1 MWAGTRL
8 VRDTKLGSGTYGTVY
23 KAKLQGLTVVTSPLS
38 ETSQSFSEH
47 ETLDSHEPK
56 AKEGVSEVAVKRNFT
71 DPTATWFGNVRELD
85 ILSRVREHP
94 LFVKLCCVTFGDPF
108 IGGGK
113 MSPKHEEKVDM
124 KDDSTH
130 FVLELAEMTAET
142 YVSGEVKECSFFHR
156 KLMMCQLLLA
166 LEFLHANGI
175 CHRDLKPA
183 NMLVTFDDQ
192 GFPILKICD
201 FGLSMPHSKVKP
213 STPRMVTMWFRAPEV
228 CCACKDYDMM
238 SDMWSAAC
246 VLYEFISGV
255 AFMANVKP
263 PRNEKIED
271 LTMFNGLLMNLP
283 VAPKTSSV
291 DKLLKKSTNGM
302 KLERQ
307 SKPPV
312 RKSIESKLGLTPAQ
326 IEEFNR
332 TGGSYT
338 EFCDLLMKLLVI
350 DPNERLS
357 ATAALAH
364 PFFESFMPYITET
377 RREYPP
383 IPDSLPTIKIVN
395 CKERRWMIAE
405 AIDIFN
411 HNLTARSVGYSH
423 SILFHAIEI
432 FDRYLAWAF
441 SGNVELMP
449 EEKTYIGRLHNKVE
463 TRLRFYVCY
472 YLMYKYHSSAESPYD
487 WEQVFPKEL
496 CGSNQYIEA
505 EKFEIALIHDILK
518 SRLYNQTLLERIP
531 EHGFT
536 PSTKLIR
543 NLFEQYCVVTE
554 FNGTVD
560 ELFLMA
566 KPHLNKD

>member
-1 MWAGTRL
+1 
-8 VRDTKLGSGTYGTVY
+8 VRDAKLGSGTYGTVY
-23 KAKLQGLTVVTSPLS
+23 KAKLEGLTVVTSPTS
-38 ETSQSFSEH
+38 ESSQSFSER
-47 ETLDSHEPK
+47 EILDLEEPK

-108 IGGGK
+108 TGEGM
-113 MSPKHEEKVDM
+113 MSPKQGEKLDM
-124 KDDSTH
+124 RDDSTH
-130 FVLELAEMTAET
+130 FILELAEMTTET

-156 KLMMCQLLLA
+156 KLMMCQLFLA
-166 LEFLHANGI
+166 LEFLHAMGI

-183 NMLVTFDDQ
+183 NTLVTFDEQ
-192 GFPILKICD
+192 GFPVLKICD

-228 CCACKDYDMM
+228 CCACKDYDMK
-238 SDMWSAAC
+238 SDIWSAAC
-246 VLYEFISGV
+246 ILFEFISGD
-255 AFMANVKP
+255 AFMANVRP
-263 PRNEKIED
+263 PGDDSIED
-271 LTMFNGLLMNLP
+271 LKMFNGLLRNLP
-283 VAPKTSSV
+283 VQPKTSTI

-302 KLERQ
+302 RLERQ
-307 SKPPV
+307 IGPTI
-312 RKSIESKLGLTPAQ
+312 RNSIEAKLALSPAQ
-326 IEEFNR
+326 IEDFNR

-338 EFCDLLMKLLVI
+338 EFCDLLLKLLVV
-350 DPNERLS
+350 DPDERLS
-357 ATAALAH
+357 ATEALAH
-364 PFFESFMPYITET
+364 PFFHSFMPYITET

-383 IPDSLPTIKIVN
+383 VPDPLPIVKIVN

-411 HNLTARSVGYSH
+411 HNLKTHSVGYSH
-423 SILFHAIEI
+423 STLFHTIEI

-441 SGNVELMP
+441 NGNMELMP
-449 EEKTYIGRLHNKVE
+449 DERSSRGRLHNHVG

-487 WEQVFPKEL
+487 WEKVFPKDL
-496 CGSNQYIEA
+496 CSTNQYNEA
-505 EKFEIALIHDILK
+505 EKFEITLIHDILK

-531 EHGFT
+531 EHGFSL
-536 PSTKLIR
+536 STKIIR
-543 NLFEQYCVVTE
+543 NLFEQYCIVPE